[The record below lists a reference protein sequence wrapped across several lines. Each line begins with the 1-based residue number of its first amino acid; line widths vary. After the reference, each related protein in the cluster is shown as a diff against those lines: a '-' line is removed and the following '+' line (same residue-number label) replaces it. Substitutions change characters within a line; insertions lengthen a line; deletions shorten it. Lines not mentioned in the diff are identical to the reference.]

1 MAGKALEVSEALE
14 PGFLPCNTTSL
25 SGLVSSTFDQCKHVE
40 GENAVSR
47 NLPGYSMSRSP
58 RIRVLPLFVLILVCA
73 SLLTLAGCSAQPKIQ
88 IGTSPD
94 VYVDIDAPDETIDEY
109 VPIDDGMPLTSAELE
124 AFNST
129 GELDANLS
137 MEEKQIVELFFKSYV
152 HNYRKT
158 VERFLKRSEL
168 YMPFVEQV
176 FRERGLPVELAC
188 LAYVESGFNPN
199 AVSRAGAG
207 GMWQFM
213 PYTGKK
219 YGLAQDRWI
228 DERRD
233 PYKATHAA
241 ADYLT
246 MLYEYFNKDWHL
258 AIAAY
263 NAGEGKIGRALAGT
277 DSKTFFEICRK
288 NGMLD
293 PKAQLKMET
302 QQYLPRFLAFTKI
315 MRNLEPL
322 GFEVPDPQRA
332 FNLATVQVPA
342 GVDLRRFAQDIKLNW
357 EQFKGMNPAYL
368 RAISPPHKKTQ
379 ARVPVVRE
387 QEAIA
392 WLSQK
397 NIALYAGWID
407 YRVKRGDSLGKLAQR
422 TGSNTALLR
431 QANGKTN
438 NSLRVGEYLLVPGS
452 VRAARST
459 LSKVA
464 PETLPVIA
472 RGKDG
477 KPLGG
482 YSGTHTI
489 VSGDTLYGLSLE
501 WGTSVDDI
509 CLLNDIE
516 PSTRLRLG
524 SKLYIPA
531 DKNIGTR
538 LASAQVEQTPEAKP
552 AVSLVSSVRSGLG
565 PGVYVVVQQGDTLFK
580 LAQAN
585 GCTVADICKANGIT
599 PQTSLSIGRELL
611 ILPGAAS
618 VNASSVPSAP
628 KTAQAGEQAKKRI
641 AAKGGKSQIVIQPGD
656 TLYSLARTHGTSV
669 AAIAKRNGI
678 SPSET
683 LKLGQVIYI
692 P

>member
-1 MAGKALEVSEALE
+1 
-14 PGFLPCNTTSL
+14 
-25 SGLVSSTFDQCKHVE
+25 
-40 GENAVSR
+40 
-47 NLPGYSMSRSP
+47 MSRTP
-58 RIRVLPLFVLILVCA
+58 PNVPFPTVVLILTCA
-73 SLLTLAGCSAQPKIQ
+73 SFLVLAGCSVQPKSQ
-88 IGTSPD
+88 TRVDAD
-94 VYVDIDAPDETIDEY
+94 VYVEIDAPDETILNY
-109 VPIDDGMPLTSAELE
+109 VPIDDGLPLTRAELE
-124 AFNST
+124 AFHST

-137 MEEKQIVELFFKSYV
+137 VEEKQTVELFFKSYV

-176 FRERGLPVELAC
+176 FRERGLPVELSC

-213 PYTGKK
+213 PFTGKK

-246 MLYEYFNKDWHL
+246 VLYEYFEKNWHL

-293 PKAQLKMET
+293 AKAQLKEET
-302 QQYLPRFLAFTKI
+302 QQYVPRFLAFTKI
-315 MRNLEPL
+315 IRNLEQL
-322 GFEVPDPQRA
+322 GFEKPEPQKA
-332 FNLATVQVPA
+332 LKLATVQVPA
-342 GVDLRRFAQDIKLNW
+342 GVDLRLFARDIKLDW

-368 RAISPPHKKTQ
+368 RSISPPLKKTQ
-379 ARVPVVRE
+379 ARVPAVRE
-387 QEAIA
+387 QEAVA
-392 WLSQK
+392 WLGRKEAS
-397 NIALYAGWID
+397 LYAGWND
-407 YRVKRGDSLGKLAQR
+407 YRVKRGDSLGKIAQR
-422 TGSNTALLR
+422 IGSSTALLR
-431 QANGKTN
+431 KANGKSN

-459 LSKVA
+459 LAKVA
-464 PETLPVIA
+464 PESLPVIA
-472 RGKDG
+472 RSKDG
-477 KPLGG
+477 KPLKGS
-482 YSGTHTI
+482 SGTHTI
-489 VSGDTLYGLSLE
+489 VSGDTLYGLALD
-501 WGTSVDDI
+501 WGTTVDDI
-509 CLLNDIE
+509 CLLNDVE
-516 PSTRLRLG
+516 PSTRLRVG
-524 SKLYIPA
+524 AKLYIPTG
-531 DKNIGTR
+531 KNIGTR
-538 LASAQVEQTPEAKP
+538 LAARQVEHTPEAKP
-552 AVSLVSSVRSGLG
+552 VVSLVSSVRSGKG
-565 PGVYVVVQQGDTLFK
+565 PGFYVAVQQGDTLYG

-585 GCTVADICKANGIT
+585 NCTVADICKANGIT
-599 PQTSLSIGRELL
+599 PKTRFAIGRELY

-618 VNASSVPSAP
+618 LQATSVPSAP
-628 KTAQAGEQAKKRI
+628 KVAQSREQTKTQTTV
-641 AAKGGKSQIVIQPGD
+641 KGGMDKVVIRPGD

-678 SPSET
+678 SPKAT
-683 LKLGQVIYI
+683 LRLGQVIYI